1 MARKTISELCDESFL
16 TQQQRATII
25 KLIEK
30 KSTDSPAFSKLLT
43 IHDLM
48 TDAVLSDPIKTIQ
61 RFVMTAQQSMSN
73 IQEYMN
79 EDITEEVYTGKSD
92 KDEQPIF
99 NSVHRKYAVLI
110 DKTNGIPERM
120 SSLQKLISDASM
132 DLLVLITTHRKHASE
147 DSQKEIEEA
156 TGMSYADI
164 NSGRN
169 RR

>member
-1 MARKTISELCDESFL
+1 MARKTVSELCDESFL
-16 TQQQRATII
+16 TQEQRAAII

-30 KSTDSPAFSKLLT
+30 KSTDSPSFSKLLT

-61 RFVMTAQQSMSN
+61 RFVMTAQQSMGN

-79 EDITEEVYTGKSD
+79 EDIEEEVYTGKSD
-92 KDEQPIF
+92 SNDRPIF
-99 NSVHRKYAVLI
+99 NTVHRKYAVLI

-132 DLLVLITTHRKHASE
+132 DLLVLITTHRKHASQ

-156 TGMSYADI
+156 IGMSYADI
-164 NSGRN
+164 NSGRKK
-169 RR
+169 